1 MEPVTL
7 EVARVVSE
15 GRVLSTQVPKV
26 GSVRVGR
33 YWRVGAPL
41 YVGSR
46 EGRVAER
53 IEGTPAEVAAWFV
66 AAAGAVRARKAV
78 ESVMRRAFAA

>member
-1 MEPVTL
+1 MEPITR

-33 YWRVGAPL
+33 YWRAGAPL

-46 EGRVAER
+46 EGRVVER
-53 IEGTPAEVAAWFV
+53 IEGTPAEVATWFV
-66 AAAGAVRARKAV
+66 TVAGVVRARKAIA
-78 ESVMRRAFAA
+78 SVMRRAYAA